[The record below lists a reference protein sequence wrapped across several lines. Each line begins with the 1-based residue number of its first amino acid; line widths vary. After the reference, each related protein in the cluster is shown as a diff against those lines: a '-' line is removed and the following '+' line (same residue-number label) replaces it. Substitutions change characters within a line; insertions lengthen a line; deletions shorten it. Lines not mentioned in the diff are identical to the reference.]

1 MQPQSPDPQFD
12 FMLKN
17 QPQAKRTLGLP
28 ALTKPLKIGLAVV
41 CSLILVIIVGSVL
54 GKPSGSTTNISG
66 VLARGAEIQRV
77 TAEVQ
82 QLNLQDSATQ
92 ALAVTVNT
100 VLASDQAQL
109 EQYLSNNHA
118 KISPAQL
125 AADTD
130 KSTDTQ
136 MQSASQNNNLDQ
148 TYITYLQQSL
158 AKYRSDIQTAYNAAG
173 PNGKA
178 ILKDSLD
185 GVNTLLS
192 SSPLKS

>member
-28 ALTKPLKIGLAVV
+28 AMTKPLKFGLAIV
-41 CSLILVIIVGSVL
+41 SGLILIIILGSVL
-54 GKPSGSTTNISG
+54 GKPKTSTTNISG
-66 VLARGAEIQRV
+66 VLARGSEIQRV

-82 QLNLQDSATQ
+82 QLSLQDPATQ
-92 ALAVTVNT
+92 ALSATVNT
-100 VLASDQAQL
+100 TLASDQSQL
-109 EQYLSNNHA
+109 EQYLANNHT
-118 KISPAQL
+118 KVSESQL

-136 MQSASQNNNLDQ
+136 MQTASQNNNLDQ

-158 AKYRSDIQTAYNAAG
+158 AKYRYDIQTAYNAAG
-173 PNGKA
+173 PKGRA

-185 GVNTLLS
+185 GLNTLLS
-192 SSPLKS
+192 NSPLKP